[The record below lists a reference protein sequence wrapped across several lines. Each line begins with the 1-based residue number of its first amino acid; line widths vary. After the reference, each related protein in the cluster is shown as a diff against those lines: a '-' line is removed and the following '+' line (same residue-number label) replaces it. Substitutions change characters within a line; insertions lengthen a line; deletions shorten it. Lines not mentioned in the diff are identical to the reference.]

1 MNNTNRDIK
10 VSKVVNGAVK
20 TKKKNKFADTIISE
34 DAAKVKDY
42 IFMDVLIPAF
52 KKAVSDVIKNGI
64 DMILYGEA
72 DRSRSKNTNVGRV
85 SYGKYYESGRDS
97 RDYSRSSSYNTRN
110 NYSYDDIILE
120 NRGEAEAVLSQMDEI
135 IAAYGFVRVAD
146 LYEMVGITGSHT
158 DNNYGWTDIR
168 SAQAIRVKD
177 GFLLK
182 LPRAMA
188 ID

>member
-10 VSKVVNGAVK
+10 VSKVVNGPVK
-20 TKKKNKFADTIISE
+20 TKKKSKFAGAIISE
-34 DAAKVKDY
+34 DASKVTDY
-42 IFMDVLIPAF
+42 IFMDVLLPAL

-64 DMILYGEA
+64 DMILYGEV
-72 DRSRSKNTNVGRV
+72 DRGRTKSNVGRV
-85 SYGKYYESGRDS
+85 SYGKYYETNRDN
-97 RDYSRSSSYNTRN
+97 RDYRSNSYTTRN

-168 SAQAIRVKD
+168 SAQAVRVRD
-177 GFLLK
+177 GYLLK

>member
-1 MNNTNRDIK
+1 MNNTKRDIK
-10 VSKVVNGAVK
+10 VSKVVNGTVK

-52 KKAVSDVIKNGI
+52 KKAVSDVIKTGI

-72 DRSRSKNTNVGRV
+72 DRGRTKSNVGRV
-85 SYGKYYESGRDS
+85 SYGKYYDSGRDS
-97 RDYSRSSSYNTRN
+97 RDYRSSTSYTRN

-168 SAQAIRVKD
+168 SAQAVRVRD
-177 GFLLK
+177 GYLLK